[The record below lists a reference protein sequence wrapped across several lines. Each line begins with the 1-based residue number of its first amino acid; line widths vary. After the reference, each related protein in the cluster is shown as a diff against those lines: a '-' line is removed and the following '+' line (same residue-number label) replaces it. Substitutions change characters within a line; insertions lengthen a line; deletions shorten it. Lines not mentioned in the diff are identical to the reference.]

1 MHSHK
6 LPRLLLVGFMFALI
20 AAGTVQYRAAAK
32 DTAGPSYTISYEDVL
47 VQACGGFDITTSYTV
62 DRDIHVL
69 DYYYGHTVNERR
81 QVSFSG
87 AIGNSATGKSFAY
100 DGHYT
105 RTANF
110 DQGTKTFT
118 DLLLRFEVG
127 TPGEFSLSLA
137 RADFDLVD
145 NPPAVVQAIVPSV
158 LQMDLCYLLGGS
170 TASTYQGPTN
180 ISISEPLLN
189 LAPVQPAN
197 EPYDTSSIPPEYRER
212 VSNSSES
219 DTCTIRPRMG
229 LPYGC

>member
-1 MHSHK
+1 MNTRTI
-6 LPRLLLVGFMFALI
+6 PRLLLIGFLFAFVT
-20 AAGTVQYRAAAK
+20 ANASHFSAAAK
-32 DTAGPSYTISYEDVL
+32 GPVEPPNTISYENQL

-62 DRDIHVL
+62 NRAYDVVE
-69 DYYYGHTVNERR
+69 YQTGHTVIEQR

-87 AIGNSATGKSFAY
+87 AIGNAANGKSYAY

-127 TPGEFSLSLA
+127 TPGEFSLRLA

-197 EPYDTSSIPPEYRER
+197 EPYDMSNVPAEYRER